1 MRDASRIFGAH
12 AAHLRRCDLRSSL
25 THPRMRALRCSA
37 APLGPPRRSRGRDP
51 WTPNLSAGPP
61 TTPPLPV
68 NVAIVGPAGSGKT
81 TLFNALTGGRGA
93 DGVGMVDVP
102 DERLDRL
109 AAAVKPLKTT
119 AAQVRVEDTP
129 PGSRAQRVAFA
140 RQADVLVK
148 VARCFGPDPDP
159 AAELE
164 EFALDLVLA
173 DLASVERRLEIVAK
187 EARAG
192 KKDAQA
198 EHDVL
203 TVAKEHLDGGKVLRT
218 LTLEPDQRA
227 LLMGVFPVTMKPAV
241 YVANAADELL
251 PGGGEPAA
259 RVVKLAK
266 AEGAPA
272 IVLSTRLEAE
282 LGELDPSEQAE
293 MRAGYGIDESGL
305 GRIARA
311 VWETGGLITYFT
323 AGEPEVRAWPCERD
337 APAPI
342 AASKIHTDFEKHF
355 IRAEVTSV
363 DELVDAGSMDALRAA
378 GKLRVEGREYRVK
391 DGDVVF
397 FRVGR

>member
-1 MRDASRIFGAH
+1 M
-12 AAHLRRCDLRSSL
+12 
-25 THPRMRALRCSA
+25 
-37 APLGPPRRSRGRDP
+37 
-51 WTPNLSAGPP
+51 
-61 TTPPLPV
+61 PV
-68 NVAIVGPAGSGKT
+68 NVAIVGPAGAGKT
-81 TLFNALTGGRGA
+81 TLFKALTAGRGA

-102 DERLDRL
+102 DERLNRL
-109 AAAVKPLKTT
+109 SAAVKPLKTT

-140 RQADVLVK
+140 RQSDVLVK
-148 VARCFGPDPDP
+148 VARCFGPQPDP

-173 DLASVERRLEIVAK
+173 DLASVEKRLDVVAK
-187 EARAG
+187 ESRAG
-192 KKDAQA
+192 KKDAQT
-198 EHDVL
+198 EHEIL
-203 TVAKEHLDGGKVLRT
+203 TAAKEHLDGGKQLRT
-218 LTLEPDQRA
+218 MTLEPDQRA
-227 LLMGVFPVTMKPAV
+227 ILLGIFPVTLKPSV

-259 RVVKLAK
+259 KVSKLAA

-272 IVLSTRLEAE
+272 IVLSARLESE
-282 LGELDPSEQAE
+282 LGELEPGEQAE

-311 VWETGGLITYFT
+311 VWEAGGLITYFT

-337 APAPI
+337 APAPV

-363 DELVDAGSMDALRAA
+363 DELVGAGSMEALRAA
-378 GKLRVEGREYRVK
+378 GKLRIEGRDYRVK
-391 DGDVVF
+391 DGDVIF
-397 FRVGR
+397 FRIGR

>member
-1 MRDASRIFGAH
+1 M
-12 AAHLRRCDLRSSL
+12 
-25 THPRMRALRCSA
+25 
-37 APLGPPRRSRGRDP
+37 
-51 WTPNLSAGPP
+51 
-61 TTPPLPV
+61 PV
-68 NVAIVGPAGSGKT
+68 NVAIVGPAGAGKT
-81 TLFNALTGGRGA
+81 TLFNALTAGRGA
-93 DGVGMVDVP
+93 DGVGMVDIP
-102 DERLDRL
+102 DERLGRL
-109 AAAVKPLKTT
+109 TAAVNPAKTT

-148 VARCFGPDPDP
+148 VARCFGPNPDP
-159 AAELE
+159 SAELE

-173 DLASVERRLEIVAK
+173 DLASVEKRIDVVAR

-192 KKDAQA
+192 KKDAQS
-198 EHDVL
+198 ETEIL
-203 TVAKEHLDGGKVLRT
+203 TAAKAHLDAGKQLRT
-218 LTLEPDQRA
+218 MSMEPDQRA
-227 LLMGVFPVTMKPAV
+227 LLLGIFPVTMKPAV

-251 PGGGEPAA
+251 PDGGEPAA
-259 RVVKLAK
+259 KVARLAA
-266 AEGAPA
+266 AEGAPWIA
-272 IVLSTRLEAE
+272 LSARLEAE

-311 VWETGGLITYFT
+311 VWEAGGLITYFT

-363 DELVDAGSMDALRAA
+363 DELVAAGSMDALRAA
-378 GKLRVEGREYRVK
+378 GKLRVEGRDYRVR

-397 FRVGR
+397 FRIGR